1 MRTKKKLEMDKSVDN
16 FEDNHVEN
24 QTELVAEVDTW
35 MIRWSQY
42 LVQQVTGTSNE
53 AAAQRIQQLLLALER
68 GESCIAI
75 DPYDPEQLQGI
86 AVESQQLSQAVA
98 PLVYNAENLY
108 LYRYWQLEQQVAQH
122 ILRLKRQ
129 QISAVDISAYDSL
142 LVDPHQHAALKMVA
156 SQGLSLIT
164 GGPGTGKTYT
174 LARIIAVLNHL
185 QPGLRIAM
193 AAPTGKAAQRM
204 KQALGLAF
212 TDPVL
217 NDLGL
222 VDDTLREL
230 ETFTLHRLL
239 GLGFHRPARFNAE
252 HPLPYDLI
260 VIDEA
265 SMLDLQ
271 LASLLLSAIATPCRL
286 ILLGD
291 ANQLASVDVGA
302 VLADLQQVDILQPNR
317 VNLITSRRF
326 KAGALI
332 GQMANFIQAALTLNM
347 SSAQLISHFEQEVV
361 AAGSLQAIELVSDMS
376 DQIQLEFLASPMNNS
391 LLVDYY
397 QRLAWGFEHYFAA
410 LHQVE
415 QQYQQLGEI
424 SQEMLSH
431 LVAVFDQ
438 YRILVAVRH
447 GDLGLHRL
455 NLEMEQSLLSTQA
468 EWVKQGDWYLGRPVM
483 LTQNDDQLGLAN
495 GEVGICLPHR
505 EKAEQ
510 FEVYFPNLELWVAA
524 TRLPK
529 TIETAFAMTIHK
541 SQGSEFKHVAVVFDQ
556 AAQRLL
562 SQELLYT
569 AITRA
574 RSVVSLL
581 VDRDTFAQSLQLKTR
596 RRSGLVE
603 KMTNSI

>member
-1 MRTKKKLEMDKSVDN
+1 MDN

-24 QTELVAEVDTW
+24 KQELVDEVDTW

-42 LVQQVTGTSNE
+42 LLQQATGVVDE
-53 AAAQRIQQLLLALER
+53 AATQQILQLLLALER
-68 GESCIAI
+68 GESCVAI
-75 DPYDPEQLQGI
+75 DSTAIEQLHGVV
-86 AVESQQLSQAVA
+86 VEAQQLQQHIA
-98 PLVYNAENLY
+98 PLVYADEALY
-108 LYRYWQLEQQVAQH
+108 LYRYWQLEQQVAEH
-122 ILRLKRQ
+122 ILRLKQ
-129 QISAVDISAYDSL
+129 QQLDAIDVSAYGDL

-204 KQALGLAF
+204 KEALAAAF
-212 TDPVL
+212 ADPAL
-217 NDLGL
+217 NALGL
-222 VDDTLREL
+222 VDDHLRQL

-252 HPLPYDLI
+252 QPLPYDLI

-271 LASLLLSAIATPCRL
+271 LASQLLTAITTPCRL

-291 ANQLASVDVGA
+291 AHQLASVDVGA
-302 VLADLQQVDILQPNR
+302 VLADLQQAEILQANR
-317 VNLITSRRF
+317 VNLVTSRRF
-326 KAGALI
+326 KAGAMI
-332 GQMANFIQAALTLNM
+332 GQMANFIQQATSLNLTD
-347 SSAQLISHFEQEVV
+347 AQLVTHFEQVVV
-361 AAGSLQAIELVSDMS
+361 AAAPLEKIEVCSGMS
-376 DQIQLEFLASPMNNS
+376 DQIQLEFLPNPISSQVLA
-391 LLVDYY
+391 DYY
-397 QRLAWGFEHYFAA
+397 QRLAWGYQHYFSA
-410 LHQVE
+410 LHCLE
-415 QQYQQLGEI
+415 QQYLQDETW
-424 SQEMLSH
+424 SAEMLND
-431 LVAVFDQ
+431 LIEAFDQ

-447 GDLGLHRL
+447 GDFGLYRL
-455 NLEMEQSLLSTQA
+455 NQEMEQHLLSAQA
-468 EWVKQGDWYLGRPVM
+468 AWVKQGDWYLGRPVM
-483 LTQNDDQLGLAN
+483 VTQNDDQLGVAN
-495 GEVGICLPHR
+495 GEIGLCLPHR
-505 EKAEQ
+505 EKAGQ
-510 FEVYFPNLELWVAA
+510 FEVYFPNLKLWVAA

-574 RSVVSLL
+574 QSVVSLL
-581 VDRDTFAQSLQLKTR
+581 VHRNTFSQSLQLKTHR
-596 RRSGLVE
+596 KSGLV
-603 KMTNSI
+603 KKIMHQA